1 MGFFSDILGIPWK
14 LSRVFSGDLFKDVES
29 IYTALE
35 RDSLSLEVNNL
46 KLARLAGREAE
57 TERRRRRGGVQR
69 RRPQGRNSKRRRHRR
84 EGRSIISGWFASG
97 TAGMH
102 PTAAAAAISCFSL
115 CSIAGDAQCQIAL
128 PTPDTRTKYYFYVIY
143 TFSPPPL
150 SLYFYRIF
158 SRIYEPDHSEDYFK
172 EWWFDC
178 VTEMT
183 WYSSSRDFDLL
194 TWSILWDIH
203 GMMCYY
209 WWLESFIDFEIDCKA
224 RCCVRVWCGILLIS
238 SCWRT
243 GTTERLATH
252 PFRSRKPTPTFSHK
266 HNRKVFLISSL

>member
-143 TFSPPPL
+143 TFPPPI
-150 SLYFYRIF
+150 IF
-158 SRIYEPDHSEDYFK
+158 VLLQNILQNLRAGSFWGLFQRMMVRLRNRNDLIFIIAWLWPAHLINPMRYSWDDVLLLMTGIIY
-172 EWWFDC
+172 W
-178 VTEMT
+178 
-183 WYSSSRDFDLL
+183 
-194 TWSILWDIH
+194 LWN
-203 GMMCYY
+203 
-209 WWLESFIDFEIDCKA
+209 WL
-224 RCCVRVWCGILLIS
+224 
-238 SCWRT
+238 
-243 GTTERLATH
+243 
-252 PFRSRKPTPTFSHK
+252 
-266 HNRKVFLISSL
+266 